1 MSSMNELIDAYKVAR
16 DTINKNKDD
25 INIKKTYV
33 NDFIDLVNK
42 YYDFNNDTSTTPTTT
57 NSKTELSK
65 MLKNPLEIAIYNNF
79 QRYADDDKNN
89 TDNIINPIIAMQP
102 DITNSPISKRDGED
116 YFKRLRK
123 LTQTSS

>member
-16 DTINKNKDD
+16 ELINANKSD

-79 QRYADDDKNN
+79 QRYANDDKNA
-89 TDNIINPIIAMQP
+89 NIINPIMAKNP
-102 DITNSPISKRDGED
+102 EITDTPISKKEAEEFLKKSR
-116 YFKRLRK
+116 R